1 MLNIQVLGKGLI
13 PRGYG
18 LAPRM
23 KPFKADLNHIGIILQ
38 TPGLS
43 INYVNPEDGRLLPL
57 TTKNVKRIWDK
68 YGNWSDKPA
77 APTAPANPGTGTT
90 ETPVGDANTDRAP
103 SQVDKEAEVVKP
115 HEPVT
120 TPPVPPV
127 EPEKPVE
134 QPVTTEETTDAAG
147 KDEKPAEEE
156 TKAENPG
163 NTSNGGMRPVLNPE
177 EIARRKQQSE
187 KDRNRNNGHK

>member
-77 APTAPANPGTGTT
+77 APANPGAGTA
-90 ETPVGDANTDRAP
+90 ETPAGDASTDHAP
-103 SQVDKEAEVVKP
+103 EQGNEEVIKP
-115 HEPVT
+115 QEP
-120 TPPVPPV
+120 TPPAPPA
-127 EPEKPVE
+127 EPEKPAE
-134 QPVTTEETTDAAG
+134 QPATTEGTADADG

-156 TKAENPG
+156 AKGENPT
-163 NTSNGGMRPVLNPE
+163 NTSNGGMRPVLSPE

-187 KDRNRNNGHK
+187 RDRNRNNGHK